1 MTPAAR
7 IDACISILS
16 VIGTVKVPMDTVIGD
31 YMRQRRYIGSKDRA
45 YIAEHVYM
53 CMRHKARFAWLIEKA
68 GGDAPTPRLQ
78 MVCCLLYL
86 DGRAQKDVEKLFDG
100 SKYGADPLSS
110 EEAACL
116 EKLSRFTLDEP
127 DMPDLVKAEFP
138 AEYELQLRAV
148 FGEDLPAQAR
158 AMLEP
163 ATLDL
168 RVNTLKKTRDEVM
181 DSLAQNDVVTE
192 KTSYSPCG
200 LRVQEKTYLSKTKA
214 FSKGWIDIQD
224 EGSQLIAL
232 ATGAEP
238 GNQVLDYCAGAGGKT
253 IALANMMEGKGRII
267 AMDNDERRL
276 DRSRARFK
284 RSGVSDNIEVRPLTE
299 NRHKKWLRRQKGTF
313 DVVLCDVPCS
323 GSGTWRRNPDMRWI
337 NYGPDLD
344 ALYEVQAEIL
354 EKVVDTVKPGGKLVY
369 ATCSLFREE
378 NEDQIERFLKS
389 HDDFELLDVSNH
401 WPDGVISPVVGPYM
415 RLTPKD
421 HNTDGFFAAV
431 MQRKSNSETEKMEEI

>member
-1 MTPAAR
+1 
-7 IDACISILS
+7 
-16 VIGTVKVPMDTVIGD
+16 
-31 YMRQRRYIGSKDRA
+31 
-45 YIAEHVYM
+45 
-53 CMRHKARFAWLIEKA
+53 
-68 GGDAPTPRLQ
+68 
-78 MVCCLLYL
+78 
-86 DGRAQKDVEKLFDG
+86 
-100 SKYGADPLSS
+100 
-110 EEAACL
+110 
-116 EKLSRFTLDEP
+116 
-127 DMPDLVKAEFP
+127 
-138 AEYELQLRAV
+138 
-148 FGEDLPAQAR
+148 
-158 AMLEP
+158 
-163 ATLDL
+163 
-168 RVNTLKKTRDEVM
+168 
-181 DSLAQNDVVTE
+181 
-192 KTSYSPCG
+192 
-200 LRVQEKTYLSKTKA
+200 
-214 FSKGWIDIQD
+214 
-224 EGSQLIAL
+224 
-232 ATGAEP
+232 
-238 GNQVLDYCAGAGGKT
+238 
-253 IALANMMEGKGRII
+253 MMEGKGRII